1 MKQLLVTVATASIIF
16 GIAGCK
22 TTPRAD
28 SNNDT
33 SNATSDTPNSRGH
46 ETVLEHI
53 GNDAATVGKGIVDVV
68 GDGVHAVED
77 VFDGDK
83 DKKDK

>member
-22 TTPRAD
+22 TTPKAE
-28 SNNDT
+28 SNSCT
-33 SNATSDTPNSRGH
+33 SNASCDSSNSRAN